1 MMGRFGKIKVAC
13 MVQERCALC
22 SMQNDVQIKSSMQ
35 SLKAGVY
42 NYGFGRLKVAYI
54 YILHRFEESADSKMT
69 LQTRNDKIGLQRMT
83 NIRISMHINSKILIA
98 PGIVHDS
105 QHTNYMYKMQHEG
118 RVGLEMKSSND
129 KTGTV

>member
-1 MMGRFGKIKVAC
+1 
-13 MVQERCALC
+13 
-22 SMQNDVQIKSSMQ
+22 
-35 SLKAGVY
+35 
-42 NYGFGRLKVAYI
+42 
-54 YILHRFEESADSKMT
+54 MT